1 MDKERKIMVKENT
14 FFDYFQ
20 FIVNTLVAITAI
32 IFAGLGIFLWK
43 KQLKG
48 GELYNYTKETLFE
61 LRKLLNLI
69 DDFRYIFLTI
79 EQENNM
85 WSEIQTQFS
94 KYESKMILVSI
105 LSNNKIDD
113 IIKGKNIK
121 YYLTIMY
128 RNRIE
133 RNNISNREI
142 RDEISDEEH
151 EELSQRLLE
160 IDKILKVR
168 DEKKDEF
175 GKELDEYFTLMCL
188 KLRKYIK

>member
-1 MDKERKIMVKENT
+1 MVEGNT

-20 FIVNTLVAITAI
+20 FIVNTFVAITAI

-69 DDFRYIFLTI
+69 EDFRYIFLTV

-113 IIKGKNIK
+113 MIKGKNIK
-121 YYLTIMY
+121 NYLTIMY
-128 RNRIE
+128 RNKIE
-133 RNNISNREI
+133 KNNINDRDI
-142 RDEISDEEH
+142 RDEISDEERK
-151 EELSQRLLE
+151 ELSQRLIEL
-160 IDKILKVR
+160 DKILKVR
-168 DEKKDEF
+168 DEKNDEF
-175 GKELDEYFTLMCL
+175 GKKLDEYFTLMCL